1 MPNQPDGPTNVY
13 CLALN
18 GSSGL
23 TLAAGQI
30 LTLRLY
36 WACGRRFLLVGWYQW
51 CAVSLRPMS
60 VFTTYLQLGF
70 LHICSW
76 QATDHLTFLLALC
89 APYVLADWRRVVALV
104 TSFTLGHSITLAL
117 ATLSSMWVDSPLT
130 KELNSWLPVPFTTII
145 EFLIPVTILLTALV
159 NMMQAGP
166 ALDRRSR
173 RETSILWAAPNALA
187 AAFGLIHGLGFSN
200 YLRAL
205 LGDKRLPIAE
215 LLSFNLGVE
224 LGQLLVVSVILLLGF
239 VLLRLVGVARR
250 DWVLTVS
257 GAALGVATL
266 LLLQM
271 AQ

>member
-1 MPNQPDGPTNVY
+1 
-13 CLALN
+13 
-18 GSSGL
+18 
-23 TLAAGQI
+23 
-30 LTLRLY
+30 
-36 WACGRRFLLVGWYQW
+36 
-51 CAVSLRPMS
+51 MS

-117 ATLSSMWVDSPLT
+117 ATLGIVGVNAP
-130 KELNSWLPVPFTTII
+130 II
-145 EFLIPVTILLTALV
+145 EALIPVTIILTALV
-159 NMMQAGP
+159 NMKQAGP
-166 ALDRRSR
+166 MLDRRSR
-173 RETSILWAAPNALA
+173 RETPVLWAAPNALA

-200 YLRAL
+200 YLRHL
-205 LGDKRLPIAE
+205 LGAKSRPVAE

-239 VLLRLVGVARR
+239 VLLRMVGVARR
-250 DWVLTVS
+250 DWLLTVS

>member
-1 MPNQPDGPTNVY
+1 
-13 CLALN
+13 
-18 GSSGL
+18 
-23 TLAAGQI
+23 
-30 LTLRLY
+30 
-36 WACGRRFLLVGWYQW
+36 
-51 CAVSLRPMS
+51 MS

-117 ATLSSMWVDSPLT
+117 ATLGVVGVNAP
-130 KELNSWLPVPFTTII
+130 II
-145 EFLIPVTILLTALV
+145 EALIPVTIILTALV
-159 NMMQAGP
+159 NMRQAGP
-166 ALDRRSR
+166 VLDRRSR
-173 RETSILWAAPNALA
+173 RETPVLWAAPNALA

-205 LGDKRLPIAE
+205 LGAKSRPVAE

-239 VLLRLVGVARR
+239 VLLRMVGVARR
-250 DWVLTVS
+250 DWILTVS

>member
-1 MPNQPDGPTNVY
+1 
-13 CLALN
+13 
-18 GSSGL
+18 
-23 TLAAGQI
+23 
-30 LTLRLY
+30 
-36 WACGRRFLLVGWYQW
+36 
-51 CAVSLRPMS
+51 MS

-104 TSFTLGHSITLAL
+104 TSFTVGHSITLAL
-117 ATLSSMWVDSPLT
+117 ATLGVVGVQAPL
-130 KELNSWLPVPFTTII
+130 I
-145 EFLIPVTILLTALV
+145 EALIPVTIILTALV
-159 NMMQAGP
+159 NMKQAGP

-173 RETSILWAAPNALA
+173 RETSVLWAAPNALA

-205 LGDKRLPIAE
+205 LGAKSRPVAE

-224 LGQLLVVSVILLLGF
+224 LGQLLVVSAILLLGF
-239 VLLRLVGVARR
+239 VLLRMVGVARR
-250 DWVLTVS
+250 DWILTVS

-266 LLLQM
+266 LLLQLRG
-271 AQ
+271 